1 MFISNTGNS
10 KKDNFI
16 NGLMP
21 YVLTAKKQH
30 LDNKIL
36 PSVII
41 AQAAL
46 ESGWNLEAK
55 TLFGIKGDGVSLV
68 TTEYIDGI
76 KKIVTDSF
84 VVYEDIAKA
93 IEGYFNL
100 LNAARYT
107 DVRNA
112 DTYLEQSLALY
123 RCGYAT
129 DPDYSVKIVDIIE
142 INRLF
147 YVDNYYFNE
156 FLCSEDSDNTT
167 TTVDYNTLADRIEA
181 GDFGNG
187 RETRIEAFIAEGYSE
202 EDYNIA
208 QDIVNNRNSKIAVDY
223 SSLADRIEAGDFGNG
238 RETRIEAFIAAGYS
252 EEDYNIA
259 QDIVNERSKE

>member
-10 KKDNFI
+10 KKDDFI
-16 NGLMP
+16 NGIMP
-21 YVLTAKKQH
+21 YVLSAKKLH

-55 TLFGIKGDGVSLV
+55 TLFGIKGNGVSLV

-84 VVYEDIAKA
+84 VVYKDIAEA
-93 IEGYFNL
+93 VEGYFDL
-100 LNAARYT
+100 LNAERYT
-107 DVRNA
+107 NVRNA
-112 DTYLEQSLALY
+112 DTYSEQCLELY
-123 RCGYAT
+123 NCGYAT
-129 DPDYSVKIVDIIE
+129 DPDYSEKLANIIV
-142 INRLF
+142 INSL
-147 YVDNYYFNE
+147 YEVDDYYFNE
-156 FLCSEDSDNTT
+156 FLSSENSDNT
-167 TTVDYNTLADRIEA
+167 TTVDYNALADRIEA

-187 RETRIEAFIAEGYSE
+187 RETRIAAFIAEGYSE

-208 QDIVNNRNSKIAVDY
+208 QDIVNNRNANNVDY
-223 SSLADRIEAGDFGNG
+223 SALADRIEAGDFGNG
-238 RETRIEAFIAAGYS
+238 RETRIAAFIAEGYS

-259 QDIVNERSKE
+259 QDIVNERNE

>member
-1 MFISNTGNS
+1 MININTGNS

-16 NGLMP
+16 NGIMP

-55 TLFGIKGDGVSLV
+55 TLFGIKGEGVSLV
-68 TTEYIDGI
+68 TTEYINGI

-84 VVYEDIAKA
+84 VIYKDIAEA

-100 LNAARYT
+100 LRADRYT
-107 DVRNA
+107 TVRTV
-112 DTYLEQSLALY
+112 DTYKDQALALY
-123 RCGYAT
+123 VCGYAT
-129 DPDYSVKIVDIIE
+129 DPNYSEKLVNIIE
-142 INRLF
+142 INRLHLI
-147 YVDNYYFNE
+147 DDYYFNE
-156 FLCSEDSDNTT
+156 FLSSENSDNTT
-167 TTVDYNTLADRIEA
+167 VDYSALADLIEAGYYGNGRENRISAFIADGYSEEDYNIAQDIVNNRTSNNIDYSALADRIEA

-187 RETRIEAFIAEGYSE
+187 RETRIEAFIAEGYT
-202 EDYNIA
+202 
-208 QDIVNNRNSKIAVDY
+208 
-223 SSLADRIEAGDFGNG
+223 EA
-238 RETRIEAFIAAGYS
+238 
-252 EEDYNIA
+252 DYNIA
-259 QDIVNERSKE
+259 QDIVNERSNE

>member
-1 MFISNTGNS
+1 MFNINTGNS

-16 NGLMP
+16 NDIMP

-55 TLFGIKGDGVSLV
+55 TLFGIKGEGVSLV

-84 VVYEDIAKA
+84 VVYKDIAEA
-93 IEGYFNL
+93 VEGYFNL
-100 LNAARYT
+100 LNAERYT
-107 DVRNA
+107 NVRNA
-112 DTYLEQSLALY
+112 DTYSEQCLELY
-123 RCGYAT
+123 NCGYAT
-129 DPDYSVKIVDIIE
+129 DPDYSEKLLNIIE
-142 INRLF
+142 INSL
-147 YVDNYYFNE
+147 DEIDDYYFNE
-156 FLCSEDSDNTT
+156 FLSSENSDNT
-167 TTVDYNTLADRIEA
+167 TTVDYNALADRIEA

-187 RETRIEAFIAEGYSE
+187 RETRIEAFIAEGYTE

-208 QDIVNNRNSKIAVDY
+208 QDIVNNRNSNNIDY
-223 SSLADRIEAGDFGNG
+223 SVLADRIEAGDFGNG
-238 RETRIEAFIAAGYS
+238 RETRIEAFIAEGYT

-259 QDIVNERSKE
+259 QDIVNERSVE

>member
-1 MFISNTGNS
+1 MININTGNS

-16 NGLMP
+16 NGIMP

-55 TLFGIKGDGVSLV
+55 TLFGIKGEGVSLV

-84 VVYEDIAKA
+84 VIYKDIAEA

-100 LNAARYT
+100 LSADRYT
-107 DVRNA
+107 TVRTV
-112 DTYLEQSLALY
+112 DTYKDQALALY
-123 RCGYAT
+123 VCGYAT
-129 DPDYSVKIVDIIE
+129 DPNYSEKLVNIIE
-142 INRLF
+142 INRL
-147 YVDNYYFNE
+147 YLIDDYYFNE
-156 FLCSEDSDNTT
+156 FLSSENSDNTT
-167 TTVDYNTLADRIEA
+167 VDYSALADLIEAGYYGNGRENRIAAFIADGYSEEDYNIAQDIVNNRTSNNIDYSALADRIEA

-187 RETRIEAFIAEGYSE
+187 RETRIEAFIAEGYT
-202 EDYNIA
+202 
-208 QDIVNNRNSKIAVDY
+208 
-223 SSLADRIEAGDFGNG
+223 EA
-238 RETRIEAFIAAGYS
+238 
-252 EEDYNIA
+252 DYNIA
-259 QDIVNERSKE
+259 QDIVNERSNK

>member
-10 KKDNFI
+10 KKDDFI
-16 NGLMP
+16 NGIMP
-21 YVLTAKKQH
+21 YVLSAKKHH

-84 VVYEDIAKA
+84 VIYKDIAEA

-100 LNAARYT
+100 LSTERYAK
-107 DVRNA
+107 VRTF
-112 DTYLEQSLALY
+112 DTYKEQSTALY
-123 RCGYAT
+123 LCGYAT
-129 DPDYSVKIVDIIE
+129 DPDYSIKLVNIIE
-142 INRLF
+142 INKL
-147 YVDNYYFNE
+147 YKVDDYYFNE
-156 FLCSEDSDNTT
+156 FLSSENSDNT
-167 TTVDYNTLADRIEA
+167 TTVDYNALADRIEA
-181 GDFGNG
+181 GDFGNC
-187 RETRIEAFIAEGYSE
+187 RETRIEAFIAEGY
-202 EDYNIA
+202 
-208 QDIVNNRNSKIAVDY
+208 
-223 SSLADRIEAGDFGNG
+223 
-238 RETRIEAFIAAGYS
+238 T

-259 QDIVNERSKE
+259 QDIVNERSEE

>member
-1 MFISNTGNS
+1 MFISKTGNS
-10 KKDNFI
+10 KKDDFI
-16 NGLMP
+16 NGIMP
-21 YVLTAKKQH
+21 YVLSAKKLY

-55 TLFGIKGDGVSLV
+55 TLFGIKGNGVSLV

-84 VVYEDIAKA
+84 VVYKDIAEA
-93 IEGYFNL
+93 VEGYFNL
-100 LNAARYT
+100 LNAERYT
-107 DVRNA
+107 NVRNA
-112 DTYLEQSLALY
+112 DTYSEQSLELY
-123 RCGYAT
+123 NCGYAT
-129 DPDYSVKIVDIIE
+129 DPDYSEKLVNIIV
-142 INRLF
+142 INSLDE
-147 YVDNYYFNE
+147 VDDYYFNE
-156 FLCSEDSDNTT
+156 FLSSENSDNT
-167 TTVDYNTLADRIEA
+167 TTVDYNALADRIEA

-187 RETRIEAFIAEGYSE
+187 RETRIEAFIAEGY
-202 EDYNIA
+202 
-208 QDIVNNRNSKIAVDY
+208 
-223 SSLADRIEAGDFGNG
+223 
-238 RETRIEAFIAAGYS
+238 T

>member
-10 KKDNFI
+10 KKDDFI
-16 NGLMP
+16 NGIMP
-21 YVLTAKKQH
+21 YILSAKKLN

-55 TLFGIKGDGVSLV
+55 TLFGIKGNGVSLV

-84 VVYEDIAKA
+84 VVYKDIAEA
-93 IEGYFNL
+93 VEGYFNL
-100 LNAARYT
+100 LNAERYT
-107 DVRNA
+107 NVRNA
-112 DTYLEQSLALY
+112 DTYSEQCLELY
-123 RCGYAT
+123 NCGYAT
-129 DPDYSVKIVDIIE
+129 DPDYSEKLANIIV
-142 INRLF
+142 INSLVE
-147 YVDNYYFNE
+147 VDDYYFNE
-156 FLCSEDSDNTT
+156 FLSSENSDN
-167 TTVDYNTLADRIEA
+167 TTVDYNALADRIEA

-187 RETRIEAFIAEGYSE
+187 RETRIAAFIAEGYTE

-208 QDIVNNRNSKIAVDY
+208 QDIVNNRNSNNIDY
-223 SSLADRIEAGDFGNG
+223 SALADRIEAGDFGNG
-238 RETRIEAFIAAGYS
+238 RETRIAAFIAEGYT

-259 QDIVNERSKE
+259 QDIVNERSEE

>member
-10 KKDNFI
+10 KKDDFI
-16 NGLMP
+16 NGIMP
-21 YVLTAKKQH
+21 YVLSAKKLN

-46 ESGWNLEAK
+46 ESGWNLAAK
-55 TLFGIKGDGVSLV
+55 TLFGIKGNGVSLV

-84 VVYEDIAKA
+84 VVYKDIAEA
-93 IEGYFNL
+93 VEGYFNL
-100 LNAARYT
+100 LNAERYT
-107 DVRNA
+107 NVRNA
-112 DTYLEQSLALY
+112 DTYSEQCLELY
-123 RCGYAT
+123 NCGYAT
-129 DPDYSVKIVDIIE
+129 DPDYSEKLVHIIVINSLDE
-142 INRLF
+142 I
-147 YVDNYYFNE
+147 DDYYFNE
-156 FLCSEDSDNTT
+156 FLSSENSDNT
-167 TTVDYNTLADRIEA
+167 TTVDYNALADRIEA

-187 RETRIEAFIAEGYSE
+187 RETRIVAFIAEGYTE

-208 QDIVNNRNSKIAVDY
+208 QDIVNNRNSNNIDY
-223 SSLADRIEAGDFGNG
+223 SALADRIEAGDFGNG
-238 RETRIEAFIAAGYS
+238 RETRIAAFIAEGYT

-259 QDIVNERSKE
+259 QDIVNERSEE

>member
-10 KKDNFI
+10 KKDDFI
-16 NGLMP
+16 NGIMP
-21 YVLTAKKQH
+21 YVLSAKKLY

-55 TLFGIKGDGVSLV
+55 TLFGIKGNGVSLV

-84 VVYEDIAKA
+84 VVYKDIAEA
-93 IEGYFNL
+93 VEGYFNL
-100 LNAARYT
+100 LNAERYT
-107 DVRNA
+107 NVRNA
-112 DTYLEQSLALY
+112 DTYSEQCLELY
-123 RCGYAT
+123 NCGYAT
-129 DPDYSVKIVDIIE
+129 DPDYSEKLVNIIE
-142 INRLF
+142 INSLDE
-147 YVDNYYFNE
+147 VDDYYFNE
-156 FLCSEDSDNTT
+156 FLSSENSDNT
-167 TTVDYNTLADRIEA
+167 TTVDYNALADRIEA

-187 RETRIEAFIAEGYSE
+187 RETRIAAFIAEGYSE

-208 QDIVNNRNSKIAVDY
+208 QDIVN
-223 SSLADRIEAGDFGNG
+223 
-238 RETRIEAFIAAGYS
+238 
-252 EEDYNIA
+252 
-259 QDIVNERSKE
+259 ERSE

>member
-16 NGLMP
+16 NGIMP
-21 YVLTAKKQH
+21 YVLAGKKQY

-112 DTYLEQSLALY
+112 DTYNEQTLALY
-123 RCGYAT
+123 NCGYAT
-129 DPDYSVKIVDIIE
+129 DPHYSIKLNNIINDNKLYKVD
-142 INRLF
+142 
-147 YVDNYYFNE
+147 DYYFNE

-167 TTVDYNTLADRIEA
+167 TADYNILADRIEA

-187 RETRIEAFIAEGYSE
+187 RETRLEAFIAEGYSE

-208 QDIVNNRNSKIAVDY
+208 QDIVN
-223 SSLADRIEAGDFGNG
+223 
-238 RETRIEAFIAAGYS
+238 
-252 EEDYNIA
+252 
-259 QDIVNERSKE
+259 ERSDK

>member
-1 MFISNTGNS
+1 MFISKTGNS
-10 KKDNFI
+10 KKDDFI
-16 NGLMP
+16 NGIMP
-21 YVLTAKKQH
+21 YVLSAKKLY

-55 TLFGIKGDGVSLV
+55 TLFGIKGNGVSLV

-84 VVYEDIAKA
+84 VVYKDIAEA
-93 IEGYFNL
+93 VEGYFNL
-100 LNAARYT
+100 LNAERYT
-107 DVRNA
+107 NVRNA
-112 DTYLEQSLALY
+112 DTYSEQCLELY
-123 RCGYAT
+123 NCGYAT
-129 DPDYSVKIVDIIE
+129 DPDYSEKLVNIIV
-142 INRLF
+142 INSLDE
-147 YVDNYYFNE
+147 VDDYYFNE
-156 FLCSEDSDNTT
+156 FLSSENSDNT
-167 TTVDYNTLADRIEA
+167 TTVDYNALADRIEA

-187 RETRIEAFIAEGYSE
+187 RETRIAAFIAEGYTE

-208 QDIVNNRNSKIAVDY
+208 QDIVNNRNSNNIDY
-223 SSLADRIEAGDFGNG
+223 SALADRIEAGDFGNG
-238 RETRIEAFIAAGYS
+238 RETRIAAFIAEGYT

-259 QDIVNERSKE
+259 QDIVNERSEE

>member
-1 MFISNTGNS
+1 MFISNTGND

-16 NGLMP
+16 NGIMP
-21 YVLTAKKQH
+21 YILTAKKLH

-55 TLFGIKGDGVSLV
+55 TLFGIKGNGERLV
-68 TTEYIDGI
+68 TTEYIDGV

-84 VVYEDIAKA
+84 VVYKDIAEA

-100 LNAARYT
+100 LNTERYAN
-107 DVRNA
+107 VRYANS
-112 DTYLEQSLALY
+112 YGEQSLELY
-123 RCGYAT
+123 NCGYAT
-129 DPDYSVKIVDIIE
+129 DPAYSEKIVNIIE
-142 INRLF
+142 INRL
-147 YVDNYYFNE
+147 YLVDDYYFNE
-156 FLCSEDSDNTT
+156 FLSSENSDNT
-167 TTVDYNTLADRIEA
+167 TTVDYNALADRIEA

-187 RETRIEAFIAEGYSE
+187 RETRIAAFIAEGYTE

-208 QDIVNNRNSKIAVDY
+208 QDIVNNRNSNNIDY
-223 SSLADRIEAGDFGNG
+223 SALADRIEAGDFGNG
-238 RETRIEAFIAAGYS
+238 RETRIAAFIAEGYT

-259 QDIVNERSKE
+259 QDIVNERSEE

>member
-16 NGLMP
+16 NGIMP
-21 YVLTAKKQH
+21 YVLTAKKQY
-30 LDNKIL
+30 LGNKIL

-100 LNAARYT
+100 LNTARYT

-112 DTYLEQSLALY
+112 DTYNAQSIALY
-123 RCGYAT
+123 NCGYAT
-129 DPDYSVKIVDIIE
+129 DPGYSVKIVNIIE
-142 INRLF
+142 LNRL
-147 YVDNYYFNE
+147 YEVDNYYFNE
-156 FLCSEDSDNTT
+156 FLISETA
-167 TTVDYNTLADRIEA
+167 TTVDYNALADRIEA

-208 QDIVNNRNSKIAVDY
+208 QDIVN
-223 SSLADRIEAGDFGNG
+223 
-238 RETRIEAFIAAGYS
+238 
-252 EEDYNIA
+252 
-259 QDIVNERSKE
+259 ERSNA

>member
-10 KKDNFI
+10 KKDDFI
-16 NGLMP
+16 NGIMP
-21 YVLTAKKQH
+21 YVLSAKKQH

-46 ESGWNLEAK
+46 ESGWNLDAK
-55 TLFGIKGDGVSLV
+55 TLFGIKGNGVSLV

-84 VVYEDIAKA
+84 VVYKDIAEA
-93 IEGYFNL
+93 VVGYFNL
-100 LNAARYT
+100 LNAERYT
-107 DVRNA
+107 NVRNA
-112 DTYLEQSLALY
+112 DTYSDQCLELY
-123 RCGYAT
+123 NCGYAT
-129 DPDYSVKIVDIIE
+129 DPDYSEKLVHIISINSLYEVD
-142 INRLF
+142 
-147 YVDNYYFNE
+147 DYYFNE
-156 FLCSEDSDNTT
+156 FLSSENSDNT
-167 TTVDYNTLADRIEA
+167 TTVDYNVLADRIEV

-187 RETRIEAFIAEGYSE
+187 RETRIAAFIAEGYTE

-208 QDIVNNRNSKIAVDY
+208 QDIVNNRNSNNIDY
-223 SSLADRIEAGDFGNG
+223 NVLADRIEVGDFGNG
-238 RETRIEAFIAAGYS
+238 RETRIAAFIAEGYT

-259 QDIVNERSKE
+259 QDIVNERSDE

>member
-1 MFISNTGNS
+1 MFNINTGNS

-16 NGLMP
+16 NGIMP

-84 VVYEDIAKA
+84 VIYKDIAEA

-100 LNAARYT
+100 LSAERYT
-107 DVRNA
+107 NVRTF
-112 DTYLEQSLALY
+112 DTYKEQVLALY
-123 RCGYAT
+123 ACGYAT
-129 DPDYSVKIVDIIE
+129 DPDYSVKLANIIE
-142 INRLF
+142 TNKL
-147 YVDNYYFNE
+147 YKVDDYYFNE
-156 FLCSEDSDNTT
+156 FLSSDNNTS
-167 TTVDYNTLADRIEA
+167 TTVDHNVLADRIEA

-187 RETRIEAFIAEGYSE
+187 RDTRIAAFIAEGYTE

-208 QDIVNNRNSKIAVDY
+208 QDIVNNRNGNNVDY
-223 SSLADRIEAGDFGNG
+223 SALADRIEAGDFGNG
-238 RETRIEAFIAAGYS
+238 RDTRIAAFIAEGYT

-259 QDIVNERSKE
+259 QDIVNERSEE

>member
-16 NGLMP
+16 NGIMP
-21 YVLTAKKQH
+21 YVLTAKKQY

-100 LNAARYT
+100 LNTARYT
-107 DVRNA
+107 DVRNS
-112 DTYLEQSLALY
+112 DTYNAQSIALY
-123 RCGYAT
+123 NCGYAT
-129 DPDYSVKIVDIIE
+129 DPGYSVKIVNIIE
-142 INRLF
+142 INRL
-147 YVDNYYFNE
+147 YEVDNYYFNE
-156 FLCSEDSDNTT
+156 FLFSE
-167 TTVDYNTLADRIEA
+167 TTVDYNALADRIEA

-187 RETRIEAFIAEGYSE
+187 RDTRIAAFIAEGYTE
-202 EDYNIA
+202 DDYNIA
-208 QDIVNNRNSKIAVDY
+208 QDIVNNRNANNVDY
-223 SSLADRIEAGDFGNG
+223 SALADRIEAGDFGNG
-238 RETRIEAFIAAGYS
+238 RDTRIAAFIAEGYT
-252 EEDYNIA
+252 EDDYNIA
-259 QDIVNERSKE
+259 QDIVNERSEE

>member
-10 KKDNFI
+10 KKDDFI
-16 NGLMP
+16 NGIMP
-21 YVLTAKKQH
+21 YVLSAKKLY

-55 TLFGIKGDGVSLV
+55 TLFGIKGNGVSLV

-84 VVYEDIAKA
+84 VVYKDIAEA
-93 IEGYFNL
+93 VEGYFNL
-100 LNAARYT
+100 LNAERYT
-107 DVRNA
+107 NVRNA
-112 DTYLEQSLALY
+112 DTYSEQCLELY
-123 RCGYAT
+123 NCGYAT
-129 DPDYSVKIVDIIE
+129 DPDYSEKLVNIIV
-142 INRLF
+142 INSL
-147 YVDNYYFNE
+147 DELDDYYFNE
-156 FLCSEDSDNTT
+156 FLSSENSDNT
-167 TTVDYNTLADRIEA
+167 TTVDYNALADRIEA

-187 RETRIEAFIAEGYSE
+187 RETRIEAFIAEGYTE

-208 QDIVNNRNSKIAVDY
+208 QDIVNNRNSNNIDY
-223 SSLADRIEAGDFGNG
+223 SALADRIEAGDFGNG
-238 RETRIEAFIAAGYS
+238 RETRIAAFIAEGYT

-259 QDIVNERSKE
+259 QDIVNERSEE

>member
-1 MFISNTGNS
+1 MININTRDS

-16 NGLMP
+16 NGIMP

-55 TLFGIKGDGVSLV
+55 TLFGIKGEGVSLV

-84 VVYEDIAKA
+84 VIYKDIAEA

-100 LNAARYT
+100 LNNARYA

-112 DTYLEQSLALY
+112 DTYIAQSLALFE
-123 RCGYAT
+123 CGYAT
-129 DPDYSVKIVDIIE
+129 DPAYAVKIVNIIE
-142 INRLF
+142 INRLDK
-147 YVDNYYFNE
+147 VDDYYFNE

-167 TTVDYNTLADRIEA
+167 TTADYNALADRIEA

-187 RETRIEAFIAEGYSE
+187 RETRLEAFIAEGYSE

-208 QDIVNNRNSKIAVDY
+208 QDIVNNRNANNVDY
-223 SSLADRIEAGDFGNG
+223 SALADRIEAGDFGNG
-238 RETRIEAFIAAGYS
+238 RETRIAAFIAEGYT

-259 QDIVNERSKE
+259 QDIVNERSEE

>member
-1 MFISNTGNS
+1 MFISNTGNT
-10 KKDNFI
+10 KKDDFI
-16 NGLMP
+16 NGIMP
-21 YVLTAKKQH
+21 YVLSAKKLN

-55 TLFGIKGDGVSLV
+55 TLFGIKGNGVSLV

-84 VVYEDIAKA
+84 VVYKDIAEA
-93 IEGYFNL
+93 VEGYFNL
-100 LNAARYT
+100 LNAERYT
-107 DVRNA
+107 NVRNT
-112 DTYLEQSLALY
+112 DTYSEQCLELY
-123 RCGYAT
+123 NCGYAT
-129 DPDYSVKIVDIIE
+129 DPDYSEKLLNIIE
-142 INRLF
+142 INRL
-147 YVDNYYFNE
+147 YLVDDYYFYE

-167 TTVDYNTLADRIEA
+167 TTADYSALADRIEA

-187 RETRIEAFIAEGYSE
+187 RDTRIAAFIAEGYSE
-202 EDYNIA
+202 D
-208 QDIVNNRNSKIAVDY
+208 
-223 SSLADRIEAGDFGNG
+223 
-238 RETRIEAFIAAGYS
+238 
-252 EEDYNIA
+252 DYNIA

>member
-1 MFISNTGNS
+1 MFNINTGNS

-16 NGLMP
+16 NGIMP

-46 ESGWNLEAK
+46 ESGWNLGAT
-55 TLFGIKGDGVSLV
+55 TLFGIKGAGVSLI

-76 KKIVTDSF
+76 KKIVSDSF
-84 VVYEDIAKA
+84 VVYKDIAEA
-93 IEGYFNL
+93 MEGYFNL
-100 LNAARYT
+100 LNTERYAN
-107 DVRNA
+107 VRNA
-112 DTYLEQSLALY
+112 DTYTEQSLELY
-123 RCGYAT
+123 NCGYAT
-129 DPDYSVKIVDIIE
+129 DPNYSEKIMNIIE
-142 INRLF
+142 INRL
-147 YVDNYYFNE
+147 YYIDDYYFNE
-156 FLCSEDSDNTT
+156 FLSSENSNTS
-167 TTVDYNTLADRIEA
+167 TTVDHNALADRIEA

-187 RETRIEAFIAEGYSE
+187 RDTRIAAFITEGYTE

-208 QDIVNNRNSKIAVDY
+208 QDIVNNRNGNNVDY
-223 SSLADRIEAGDFGNG
+223 SALADRIEAGDFGNG

-252 EEDYNIA
+252 EDDYNIA
-259 QDIVNERSKE
+259 QDIVNERSEE

>member
-10 KKDNFI
+10 KKDDFI
-16 NGLMP
+16 NGIMP
-21 YVLTAKKQH
+21 YVLSAKKLH

-55 TLFGIKGDGVSLV
+55 TLFGIKGNGVSLV

-84 VVYEDIAKA
+84 VVYKDIAEA
-93 IEGYFNL
+93 VEGYFNL
-100 LNAARYT
+100 LNAERYT
-107 DVRNA
+107 NVRNA
-112 DTYLEQSLALY
+112 DTYSEQCLELY
-123 RCGYAT
+123 NCGYAT
-129 DPDYSVKIVDIIE
+129 DPDYSEKLANIIV
-142 INRLF
+142 INSLDE
-147 YVDNYYFNE
+147 VDDYYFNE
-156 FLCSEDSDNTT
+156 FLSSENSDNT
-167 TTVDYNTLADRIEA
+167 TTVDYNALADKIEA

-187 RETRIEAFIAEGYSE
+187 RETRIAAFIAEGY
-202 EDYNIA
+202 
-208 QDIVNNRNSKIAVDY
+208 
-223 SSLADRIEAGDFGNG
+223 
-238 RETRIEAFIAAGYS
+238 T

-259 QDIVNERSKE
+259 QDIVNERSEE

>member
-1 MFISNTGNS
+1 MYISNTGNA

-16 NGLMP
+16 NGIMP
-21 YVLTAKKQH
+21 YVLTAKKQC

-100 LNAARYT
+100 LNTARYT

-112 DTYLEQSLALY
+112 DTYSEQSLALY

-142 INRLF
+142 INRLY

-238 RETRIEAFIAAGYS
+238 RETRIEAFIAEGYS

-259 QDIVNERSKE
+259 QDIVNERNEE

>member
-10 KKDNFI
+10 KKDDFI
-16 NGLMP
+16 NSLMP
-21 YVLTAKKQH
+21 YVLSAKKLN

-55 TLFGIKGDGVSLV
+55 TLFGIKGNGVSLV

-84 VVYEDIAKA
+84 VVYKDIAEA
-93 IEGYFNL
+93 VEGYFNL
-100 LNAARYT
+100 LNAERYT
-107 DVRNA
+107 NVRNA
-112 DTYLEQSLALY
+112 DTYSEQCLELY
-123 RCGYAT
+123 NCGYAT
-129 DPDYSVKIVDIIE
+129 DPDYSEKLVNIIVINSLDE
-142 INRLF
+142 I
-147 YVDNYYFNE
+147 DDYYFNE
-156 FLCSEDSDNTT
+156 FLSSEKSDNTI
-167 TTVDYNTLADRIEA
+167 TVDYSVLADRIEA

-187 RETRIEAFIAEGYSE
+187 RETRIEAFIAEGY
-202 EDYNIA
+202 
-208 QDIVNNRNSKIAVDY
+208 
-223 SSLADRIEAGDFGNG
+223 
-238 RETRIEAFIAAGYS
+238 T

-259 QDIVNERSKE
+259 QDIVNERSEE

>member
-1 MFISNTGNS
+1 MFNINTGNS

-16 NGLMP
+16 NGIMP

-84 VVYEDIAKA
+84 VIYKDIAEA

-100 LNAARYT
+100 LNTERYAN
-107 DVRNA
+107 VRASDNYIGQA
-112 DTYLEQSLALY
+112 LELY
-123 RCGYAT
+123 ACSYAT
-129 DPDYSVKIVDIIE
+129 DPNYSVKLVNIIE
-142 INRLF
+142 TNKL
-147 YVDNYYFNE
+147 YEVDDYYFNE
-156 FLCSEDSDNTT
+156 FLSSENSNNTS
-167 TTVDYNTLADRIEA
+167 TTVDHSALADRIEA

-187 RETRIEAFIAEGYSE
+187 RDTRIAAFIAEGYTE

-208 QDIVNNRNSKIAVDY
+208 QDIVNNRNANNVDY
-223 SSLADRIEAGDFGNG
+223 SALADRIEAGDFGNG
-238 RETRIEAFIAAGYS
+238 RDTRIAAFIAEGYT

-259 QDIVNERSKE
+259 QDIVNERS

>member
-1 MFISNTGNS
+1 MFNINTGNS

-16 NGLMP
+16 NGIMP

-100 LNAARYT
+100 LNTARYT

-112 DTYLEQSLALY
+112 DTYNAQSIALY
-123 RCGYAT
+123 NCGYAT
-129 DPDYSVKIVDIIE
+129 DPDYSVKIVNIIE
-142 INRLF
+142 INRL
-147 YVDNYYFNE
+147 YEVDDYYFNE
-156 FLCSEDSDNTT
+156 FLSSENNNTS
-167 TTVDYNTLADRIEA
+167 TTVDHNVLADRIEA

-187 RETRIEAFIAEGYSE
+187 RDTRIVAFIAEGYTE

-208 QDIVNNRNSKIAVDY
+208 QDIVNNRTANNVDY
-223 SSLADRIEAGDFGNG
+223 SVLADRIETGDFGNG
-238 RETRIEAFIAAGYS
+238 RDTRIAAFIAEGYT

-259 QDIVNERSKE
+259 QDIVNERS

>member
-1 MFISNTGNS
+1 MYISNTGNT

-16 NGLMP
+16 NGIMP

-84 VVYEDIAKA
+84 VIYKDIAEA

-100 LNAARYT
+100 LSTERYT
-107 DVRNA
+107 NVRTSDN
-112 DTYLEQSLALY
+112 YIGQSLELY
-123 RCGYAT
+123 ACSYAT
-129 DPDYSVKIVDIIE
+129 DPNYSVKLVNIIE
-142 INRLF
+142 TNKL
-147 YVDNYYFNE
+147 YKVDDYYFNE
-156 FLCSEDSDNTT
+156 FLSSDNNTS
-167 TTVDYNTLADRIEA
+167 TTVDHNALADRIEA

-187 RETRIEAFIAEGYSE
+187 RDTRIAAFIAEGYTE

-208 QDIVNNRNSKIAVDY
+208 QDIVNNRNANNVDY
-223 SSLADRIEAGDFGNG
+223 SALADRIEAGDFGNG
-238 RETRIEAFIAAGYS
+238 RDTRIAAFIAEGYT

-259 QDIVNERSKE
+259 QDIVNERS

>member
-1 MFISNTGNS
+1 MFISNTGND

-16 NGLMP
+16 NGIMP
-21 YVLTAKKQH
+21 YILTAKKLH

-55 TLFGIKGDGVSLV
+55 TLFGIKGNGVSLV
-68 TTEYIDGI
+68 TTEYIDGV

-84 VVYEDIAKA
+84 VVYKDIAEA
-93 IEGYFNL
+93 VEGYFNL
-100 LNAARYT
+100 LNAERYAN
-107 DVRNA
+107 VRNA
-112 DTYLEQSLALY
+112 DTYSEQCLELY
-123 RCGYAT
+123 NCGYAT
-129 DPDYSVKIVDIIE
+129 DPDYSEKLVNIIGINSLDE
-142 INRLF
+142 I
-147 YVDNYYFNE
+147 DDYYFNE
-156 FLCSEDSDNTT
+156 FLSSENSDNT
-167 TTVDYNTLADRIEA
+167 TTVDYNALADRIEA

-187 RETRIEAFIAEGYSE
+187 RETRIEAFIAEGYTE

-208 QDIVNNRNSKIAVDY
+208 QDIVNNRNSNNIDY
-223 SSLADRIEAGDFGNG
+223 SALADRIEAGDFGNG
-238 RETRIEAFIAAGYS
+238 RETRIEAFIAEGYT

-259 QDIVNERSKE
+259 QDIVNERS